1 MSLPIYL
8 DYAATA
14 PVDTEALAAAM
25 PYYKSIFFNPS
36 SAHAS
41 GQAVARALDAAR
53 GQCAAAINAESR
65 DIYFTS
71 GGTEAVNLAIKGV
84 DYSQKKRI
92 IISGIEHDCALACA
106 EYLKNNGIKV
116 DHVMP
121 DARGTVTPDALS
133 DVLGDDVALVCV
145 MTVNNITGAVQPI
158 EELCALSHAHG
169 ALFLTDAVQAVN
181 SLDLD
186 VKRSGV
192 DMLVASAHKFY
203 GQKGAGFL
211 YARSGV
217 RLRPELLGGEQERSL
232 RGGTQNVT
240 GIVAM
245 GAAIQKAV
253 NMRAEYTEHVRAVS
267 AEFFS
272 ALRYGRAVEVTQKT
286 DDITSVVFDGVNGG
300 RLAVALSCA
309 GVCCSVGSACS
320 AGSATPPL
328 TLVNMGVKNADC
340 AVRFS
345 FGRGVSISAAR
356 RAAKIVNSTVER
368 LLRV

>member
-1 MSLPIYL
+1 MSRSIYL
-8 DYAATA
+8 DYAATT
-14 PVDTEALAAAM
+14 PVDADALAAAM
-25 PYYKSIFFNPS
+25 PYYRNIFFNPS
-36 SAHAS
+36 SMHAS
-41 GQAVARALDAAR
+41 GQVAARALDVAR
-53 GQCAAAINAESR
+53 EQCAVAINASPRE
-65 DIYFTS
+65 IYFTS

-84 DYSQKKRI
+84 DYSQKKRV

-106 EYLKNNGIKV
+106 EYLKSNGSCV
-116 DHVMP
+116 DFVMP
-121 DARGTVTPDALS
+121 NASGIVTLDALS
-133 DVLGDDVALVCV
+133 RLIGDDVALVCV
-145 MTVNNITGAVQPI
+145 MTVNNITGAIQPI
-158 EELCALSHAHG
+158 KELCELAHKHD

-186 VKRSGV
+186 VKKSGV

-211 YARSGV
+211 YVKSGV
-217 RLRPELLGGEQERSL
+217 GIKHELLGGEQERGM
-232 RGGTQNVT
+232 RGGTQNVS

-245 GAAIQKAV
+245 GVAIEKAAKA
-253 NMRAEYTEHVRAVS
+253 RAEYVGHTRTVCS
-267 AEFFS
+267 EFLKT
-272 ALRYGRAVEVTQKT
+272 LRYGKAVCVTQKT
-286 DDITSVVFDGVNGG
+286 DDITSVIFDGVNGG

-328 TLVNMGVKNADC
+328 TLVNMGVESPEC

-356 RAAKIVNSTVER
+356 RAARIVNSTVAR
-368 LLRV
+368 LMR